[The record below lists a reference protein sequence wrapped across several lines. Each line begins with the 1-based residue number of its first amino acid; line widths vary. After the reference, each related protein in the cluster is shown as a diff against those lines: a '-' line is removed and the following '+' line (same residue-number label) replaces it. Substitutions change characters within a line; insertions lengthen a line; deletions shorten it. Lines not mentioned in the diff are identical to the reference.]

1 MKKSKISAAST
12 CIMFLSEYIH
22 GEANGKREDLQERSL
37 ENALDAMVRLR
48 PDVKFVRPIKRCTGV
63 F

>member
-1 MKKSKISAAST
+1 MRKSKISAAST

-22 GEANGKREDLQERSL
+22 GEANGKREDLQQISL

-48 PDVKFVRPIKRCTGV
+48 PDVRFSRPLRKRE
-63 F
+63 